1 MSIEPR
7 NEPLMLRQFWKKYP
21 CKRYEELMDAKA
33 FNEWLQNRQLKQ
45 QGEEYLDA
53 VGRMAE
59 TVNQRVPQL
68 RWAGAERAQV
78 QRASRQLAENAMPR
92 L

>member
-1 MSIEPR
+1 
-7 NEPLMLRQFWKKYP
+7 
-21 CKRYEELMDAKA
+21 MDAKA

-59 TVNQRVPQL
+59 TVNREFLSCAGPAQNALKFRGQAGSL
-68 RWAGAERAQV
+68 RRTPCPDSRDRA
-78 QRASRQLAENAMPR
+78 ASSFATTLVDKR
-92 L
+92 